1 MTTAP
6 KNQKNQKS
14 QKNPQNQ
21 QNPRST
27 ARERLKQARQAEA
40 RTAKRRRGLTI
51 GVSIA
56 AAVAVLAGGTALAVA
71 GASKDDGTATAS
83 AVAPANTSPADD
95 TVVVYGKADAPHTLS
110 VYEDFRCPVCQAF
123 ETSAGKT
130 VQQLADQGDYK
141 IEYHLATFLDGNLG
155 GKGSRTALAAAGAAL
170 NEGVDKFK
178 AFHDV
183 LYANQPAE
191 SEDGFGDVNHLLDLA
206 GQVPGLKT
214 EAFTKAVTDGTYKG
228 WAAKVSTA
236 FNKSGVSGTPTVKL
250 DGKQLAVIGQDGKP
264 LTGDQFTALVK
275 QTIGG

>member
-1 MTTAP
+1 MTSTP
-6 KNQKNQKS
+6 KNQH
-14 QKNPQNQ
+14 PA
-21 QNPRST
+21 PRST
-27 ARERLKQARQAEA
+27 ARERLAQARQAEA
-40 RTAKRRRGLTI
+40 RTARRRRGLTV

-56 AAVAVLAGGTALAVA
+56 AAVAVVAGGTALAVSTA
-71 GASKDDGTATAS
+71 AKDDGSSAS
-83 AVAPANTSPADD
+83 AVAPAHASATDS
-95 TVVVYGKADAPHTLS
+95 TVVVYGRADAPHTLS

-141 IEYHLATFLDGNLG
+141 IEYHLATFLDDNLG
-155 GKGSRTALAAAGAAL
+155 GTGSKAALAAAGAAL

-191 SEDGFGDVNHLLDLA
+191 TEDGFGDVNHLLDLA

-214 EAFTKAVTDGTYKG
+214 ETFTKAVTEGTYKG

-236 FNKSGVSGTPTVKL
+236 FNKSGVSGTPTVEL
-250 DGKQLAVIGQDGKP
+250 DGKQLSVIGQDGKP
-264 LTGDQFTALVK
+264 VTGEQFTALVQ